1 MMEDSELFLESI
13 LTTEDMC
20 IIKEYLENGGNVL
33 LMGKAK
39 TGLTTAT
46 CGITSLLDNGMLVH
60 ILEEGLET
68 PLSNIMEAMSIKKAS
83 LYETV
88 NNVKLK
94 FLGLDKFKERKEVL
108 IVGRLNALGDKVALL
123 ENHFRNKDLATIT
136 SIQVSSKIE
145 GLDEVENAKE
155 MVHRFFENVRFEGG
169 LKRLEFLIIEVY
181 VKEDNN
187 LTAQLVELSI

>member
-1 MMEDSELFLESI
+1 MMEDLELFLESI
-13 LTTEDMC
+13 LTTEDMR

-136 SIQVSSKIE
+136 SIQVSYKIE

>member
-1 MMEDSELFLESI
+1 MMKDSKLFLESI
-13 LTTEDMC
+13 LTTEDMR
-20 IIKEYLENGGNVL
+20 IIKGYLENGGNVL

-46 CGITSLLDNGMLVH
+46 CGITSLLGNGMLVH

-68 PLSNIMEAMSIKKAS
+68 PPSNMMEAMNIKKAS
-83 LYETV
+83 LYETA

-108 IVGRLNALGDKVALL
+108 VVDRLNVLGDKVALL

-155 MVHRFFENVRFEGG
+155 VVHRFFESVRFKGG
-169 LKRLEFLIIEVY
+169 LKRLEFLVIAVY